1 MPKKLSRL
9 SAYGFAVTLV
19 LTAACSGVAQTNQ
32 NATGGAGE
40 SDVVA
45 RIGDHE
51 ITLAEVDRKGI
62 AANMT
67 AYQQL
72 YDARHAAL
80 EELINE
86 KLIESEAASRGVTED
101 ELVEAEITSK
111 IDPVLNEELEAFFEA
126 NKARMGGRSY
136 EQIAPQI
143 RLYLEELKAST
154 ARARFIDELKTA
166 AEVAVSLSPP
176 RVPVEV
182 AMNEPIKGGES
193 ADVTIVEYSDFQ

>member
-32 NATGGAGE
+32 NRTEGAGE
-40 SDVVA
+40 SEVVA
-45 RIGDHE
+45 RIGDHA
-51 ITLAEVDRKGI
+51 ITLDQVDRKGI
-62 AANMT
+62 TSNMT

-72 YDARHAAL
+72 YDARNAAL
-80 EELINE
+80 EELIDE
-86 KLIESEAASRGVTED
+86 QLLESEASSRGVTKE
-101 ELVEAEITSK
+101 ELVASEITSK
-111 IDPVLNEELEAFFEA
+111 IDPVLNEELEAFYEA
-126 NKARMGGRSY
+126 NKARMGGRPY

-143 RLYLEELKAST
+143 RMYLEELSANN
-154 ARARFIDELKTA
+154 ARTRFIDELKTA
-166 AEVAVSLSPP
+166 ANVTISLSPP